1 MSSDQITRRISTLDV
16 VIPITMT
23 NSVVG
28 KRKNI
33 PLLIVKSVVL
43 SSSTLTIVVLTLKY
57 FLLHK
62 SQLVVKLIIMLKIV
76 VNWMAFGKMLNVV
89 HYLTMKSKI
98 GKIVVH

>member
-23 NSVVG
+23 NSVVR

-33 PLLIVKSVVL
+33 PPLIVKSVVL

-76 VNWMAFGKMLNVV
+76 VN
-89 HYLTMKSKI
+89 
-98 GKIVVH
+98 